1 MRIVFMGTPEFSVPV
16 LDTLIKSQ
24 HEVIRV
30 ITQPDKPKGRGREV
44 QMTPVKSKAVEYN
57 IPVSQPVKVREEAFM
72 KELKEWNPDV
82 IVVIAFGQILPKA
95 LLELPKYGCINI
107 HASLL
112 PKLRGAAPIQW
123 AVIQGEEKSGVT
135 IMQMDPGIDTGD
147 ILLKKEIILEKKE
160 TGGSLYDKLSKMG
173 GDLILEALDLAEKG
187 QLHPIKQEDTL
198 SSNVKMLDKALG
210 RIDFSKPAVEIER
223 LIRGLNPWPSAYTFL
238 DGKTLKIWDAD
249 VVEGKEEI
257 AVGTVLAVT
266 KDALIVQTGDQA
278 LAIKELQLEGKK
290 RMDTSSFL
298 RGFSVKEGTPLM

>member
-298 RGFSVKEGTPLM
+298 RGFSVKEGTMLM

>member
-1 MRIVFMGTPEFSVPV
+1 M
-16 LDTLIKSQ
+16 KSQ

-57 IPVSQPVKVREEAFM
+57 IPVSQPVKVREDAFM

-82 IVVIAFGQILPKA
+82 IVVIAFGQILSKA

-198 SSNVKMLDKALG
+198 SSNAKMLDKTLG